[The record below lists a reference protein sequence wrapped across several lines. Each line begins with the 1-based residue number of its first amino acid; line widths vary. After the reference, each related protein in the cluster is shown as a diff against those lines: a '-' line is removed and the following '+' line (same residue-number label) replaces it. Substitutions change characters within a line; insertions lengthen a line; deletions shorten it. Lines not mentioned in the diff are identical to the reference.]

1 MSNDTNECSFE
12 SVDDYDQRYNIA
24 AIFIIL
30 VTSMMGTLLPIL
42 AKRNPTWICFRSP
55 FVFTIGK
62 HVGTGVII
70 ALALIHLLTPAYEAL
85 GNPCLPAA
93 FAEDYTFAPLF
104 AMLGALVMHLFET
117 LASMRDLKTALK
129 SETSQ
134 PGMVQVSAS
143 DSDPE
148 RGQNSSC
155 TATATPDSLLFAHGH
170 SHGGL
175 LGNSSA
181 ERTIGAYV
189 LEFGLTAHSV
199 IIGLTVGVSSV
210 TDLETLI
217 PALVFHQFFEGI
229 ALGAR
234 LVECNFS
241 KLNEFLLAFIYSVSA
256 PVGIAIGIGIV
267 NSYNENGV
275 TTNLV
280 QGTFDAVSAGIL
292 LYVGFTQMLAI
303 EFPRDFA
310 AASSRARRV
319 ALFVAMWVGAGI
331 MAFIGRY
338 L

>member
-1 MSNDTNECSFE
+1 MSNETDECLFE
-12 SVDDYDQRYNIA
+12 AVDDYDQRYNIA
-24 AIFIIL
+24 AFFIIL

-70 ALALIHLLTPAYEAL
+70 ALALIHLLSPAYEEL

-104 AMLGALVMHLFET
+104 AMLGALVMHVFET
-117 LASMRDLKTALK
+117 LAAMHAPKAELK

-134 PGMVQVSAS
+134 SPSMAQFTSS
-143 DSDPE
+143 DCCDPE
-148 RGQNSSC
+148 SGQS
-155 TATATPDSLLFAHGH
+155 TTPTTDSLAFAHGH
-170 SHGGL
+170 SHGAL
-175 LGNSSA
+175 LGITSA
-181 ERTIGAYV
+181 ERTIAAYV

-292 LYVGFTQMLAI
+292 LYVGFSQMLAI